1 MQRMKDFL
9 TYSHRELELSEV
21 SSHTQAISH
30 LGSLTPAS
38 LHTGIRVSDAFTRK
52 HSFST
57 DFPML
62 MMESLSS

>member
-1 MQRMKDFL
+1 MQRMKDSL

-21 SSHTQAISH
+21 SSRTQAIPR

-38 LHTGIRVSDAFTRK
+38 LHTGIGVSDAFTWK

-57 DFPML
+57 DFQML